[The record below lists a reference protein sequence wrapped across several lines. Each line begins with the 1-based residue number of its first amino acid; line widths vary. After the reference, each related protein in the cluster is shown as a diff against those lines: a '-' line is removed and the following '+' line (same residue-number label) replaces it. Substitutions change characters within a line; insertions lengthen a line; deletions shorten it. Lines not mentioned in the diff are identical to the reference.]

1 MEKGTRKRRKKEGK
15 GRKGWTKDEGG
26 LRRSSPLSDSS
37 LKTGLVERCGLRSK
51 EESEERH
58 SPVISLTHKLLAIPC
73 LCWSQLGNVLPSLPL
88 TSFPFPLFFSHLHS
102 SLLHF
107 FLKPILTT
115 VGVSRKCVSFWKP
128 TANRSIHAWQKF
140 PSHTL
145 RETVII
151 FDMNRQLRTSD
162 SHRRDRIIVDREG
175 TSREVYQKVY
185 GNETSSSLP

>member
-107 FLKPILTT
+107 FLETDIETT
-115 VGVSRKCVSFWKP
+115 VVYLENLYLFGNQRPIANPCLTKIFFAHLAWDRDYIRHEPATSNLGLASSRSD
-128 TANRSIHAWQKF
+128 NR
-140 PSHTL
+140 
-145 RETVII
+145 R
-151 FDMNRQLRTSD
+151 
-162 SHRRDRIIVDREG
+162 
-175 TSREVYQKVY
+175 
-185 GNETSSSLP
+185 